1 MTTGSLVLIAMC
13 LCTVA
18 VFGNDNGPNRVFV
31 GVQQDDET
39 SIRSAIEDSPS
50 LLDEKGV
57 GGQTPLIHAVL
68 TGKRV
73 AVKTLIELGAD
84 TIATEKDGYNILH
97 AVAFQGRA
105 VILRY
110 LLSDDN
116 VKTGL
121 DPLTDQHSDGYY
133 PLHRAC
139 WGREGR
145 HTKTVEVFLDHG
157 GVPFD
162 LKAADGRTC
171 IEMTRN
177 QGTIDLI
184 TKRMTETVDSSTA
197 TTSTEEL

>member
-13 LCTVA
+13 LCIVV
-18 VFGNDNGPNRVFV
+18 VFGNDNVPNHVFV
-31 GVQQDDET
+31 GVQEDDET
-39 SIRSAIEDSPS
+39 SIRAAIEENPS
-50 LLDEKGV
+50 LLDEKGVV

-68 TGKRV
+68 TGKRL
-73 AVKTLIELGAD
+73 AVKTLVELGAD
-84 TIATEKDGYNILH
+84 TTATEKDGYNILH
-97 AVAFQGRA
+97 AAGFQGRA
-105 VILRY
+105 VILQY
-110 LLSDDN
+110 LLSDN

-184 TKRMTETVDSSTA
+184 TKRMTEKGDSP
-197 TTSTEEL
+197 EL